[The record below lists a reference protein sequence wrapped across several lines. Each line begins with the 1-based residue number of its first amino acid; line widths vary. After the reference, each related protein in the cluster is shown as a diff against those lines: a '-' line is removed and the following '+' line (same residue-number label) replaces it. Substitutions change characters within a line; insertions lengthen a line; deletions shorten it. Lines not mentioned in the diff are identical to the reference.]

1 MPAKPSAPDAPK
13 PQRFAWLRQIGVA
26 FRQARGLDPTI
37 VWWMLGAFLVIV
49 AVFVG
54 LGVVLGHP
62 MYLAVLGLPSGLLA
76 AVVVMARR
84 TERAAYGQL
93 EGQAGGSGAALS
105 ALRRGWFHEQQPV
118 AAEAARAGDLAGAAL
133 VFRAVGRPG
142 VVLVLEGPR
151 GRADRLGEKERKR
164 IARVLPNVPIT
175 VLRVGSGDGDL
186 PVRKL
191 VGKVNRLRPV
201 LSKAEA
207 SAVNKRLIAL
217 GGSRPPVPK
226 GIDPMRARPD
236 RRGMRG
242 R

>member
-1 MPAKPSAPDAPK
+1 MASKTSSTDAPK
-13 PQRFAWLRQIGVA
+13 PKRFAKLRQVGVA
-26 FRQARGLDPTI
+26 FGQARRLDPSV
-37 VWWMLGAFLVIV
+37 VWWMVGAFLLVV

-54 LGVVLGHP
+54 LGLLLGHP
-62 MYLAVLGLPSGLLA
+62 VYLSVLGVPSGLLA
-76 AVVVMARR
+76 ALVVMARR

-93 EGQAGGSGAALS
+93 EGQAGGSGAALG
-105 ALRRGWFHEQQPV
+105 ALRRGWFYEQQPV
-118 AAEAARAGDLAGAAL
+118 AAEAARAGDLAGAAMA
-133 VFRAVGRPG
+133 FRAVGRPG
-142 VVLVLEGPR
+142 VVLILEGPR

-164 IARVLPNVPIT
+164 IARVLPNVPVT
-175 VLRVGSGDGDL
+175 VLRVGTGDDDL
-186 PVRKL
+186 PVRKVVRKL
-191 VGKVNRLRPV
+191 NRLRPV

>member
-1 MPAKPSAPDAPK
+1 MASKTSSTDAPK
-13 PQRFAWLRQIGVA
+13 PKRFAKLRQVGVA
-26 FRQARGLDPTI
+26 FGQARQLDPSV
-37 VWWMLGAFLVIV
+37 VWWMVGAFLLVV

-54 LGVVLGHP
+54 LGLLLGHP
-62 MYLAVLGLPSGLLA
+62 VYLSVLGVPSGLLA
-76 AVVVMARR
+76 ALVVMARR

-93 EGQAGGSGAALS
+93 EGQAGGSGAALG
-105 ALRRGWFHEQQPV
+105 ALRRGWFYEQQPV
-118 AAEAARAGDLAGAAL
+118 AAEAARAGDLAGAAMA
-133 VFRAVGRPG
+133 FRAVGRPG
-142 VVLVLEGPR
+142 VVLILEGPR

-164 IARVLPNVPIT
+164 IARVLPNVPVT
-175 VLRVGSGDGDL
+175 VLRVGTSDDDL

-191 VGKVNRLRPV
+191 VRKLNRLRPV